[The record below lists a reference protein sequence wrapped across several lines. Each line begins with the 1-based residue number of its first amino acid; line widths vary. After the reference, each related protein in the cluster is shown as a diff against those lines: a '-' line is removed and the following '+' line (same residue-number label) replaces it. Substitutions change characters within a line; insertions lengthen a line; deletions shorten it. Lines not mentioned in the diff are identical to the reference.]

1 MQKKYK
7 ILVVLSIAAV
17 FLTWYGFDYGETQ
30 LITKSKQSPVKKK
43 LKPIVAEKLADNDD
57 MVAAILIMPK
67 SYLPALKRF
76 SQSAMGRNIKIL
88 RAQLEVID
96 GKMTAVRYD
105 KRVKQQGRKIEPA
118 NNPANKTT
126 DLISKLPPDKENK
139 ILSTGFLYLLASI
152 QNNRFSR

>member
-7 ILVVLSIAAV
+7 ILVVLSIAAA

-43 LKPIVAEKLADNDD
+43 LKPIVAEKPADNDD

>member
-7 ILVVLSIAAV
+7 ILVVLTIAAV

-30 LITKSKQSPVKKK
+30 LITKGKQAPVKKNR
-43 LKPIVAEKLADNDD
+43 KPILAEKLADNDD

-88 RAQLEVID
+88 RAQLEVED

-105 KRVKQQGRKIEPA
+105 KRVKLQGRKIEPA
-118 NNPANKTT
+118 NNPANQTT

-139 ILSTGFLYLLASI
+139 ILSAGFLYLLTGI
-152 QNNRFSR
+152 QQSRFSR